1 MTTIT
6 QSALFGQPVVRGEVN
21 FPAPVARHTDP
32 ATAHEAAAVAAPSA
46 SHGRLLAL
54 RTLAQHT
61 DLTDF
66 ELADLTGWLQPSIGK
81 RRGELMNADLMGT
94 PWPLVEIAT
103 DEHGT
108 VIKRPSR
115 PGATSKATAWR
126 ITQAGRS
133 YLRVHDHE

>member
-1 MTTIT
+1 MTVVT
-6 QSALFGQPVVRGEVN
+6 QSGLFGQSINLGEVTFN
-21 FPAPVARHTDP
+21 APVARRTDP
-32 ATAHEAAAVAAPSA
+32 ATSHEAAAVAAHSA

-54 RTLAQHT
+54 RTIAQHT

-103 DEHGT
+103 DEHGQ
-108 VIKRPSR
+108 VIKRPAR

-126 ITQAGRS
+126 ITPAGRA
-133 YLRVHDHE
+133 YLKEHA

>member
-1 MTTIT
+1 MTIVT
-6 QSALFGQPVVRGEVN
+6 QSGLFGQSINLGEVN
-21 FPAPVARHTDP
+21 FPATSARHTDP

-54 RTLAQHT
+54 RTLAQHAN
-61 DLTDF
+61 LTDF

-126 ITQAGRS
+126 ITQAGRA